1 MTSISGIVCC
11 RSIPPGVLSRS
22 PSLGS
27 SFVAAEWQVRVRD
40 FQLLLSE
47 PSDGVLELRLMG
59 EVDMSNVQTLRDA
72 TATASAS
79 YQCLV
84 FDLSELRFIDSS
96 GLHALAEANRAMVER
111 DGSTKVICAPGNIRR
126 VFELTGL
133 DRVFSIVPTREQAL
147 AVAV

>member
-1 MTSISGIVCC
+1 
-11 RSIPPGVLSRS
+11 
-22 PSLGS
+22 
-27 SFVAAEWQVRVRD
+27 VRD